1 MYKVRNTVYSEGG
14 KILIGENKIGYK
26 FDGDLEDFTEESIYI
41 EDMKVENGF
50 IRYSNGRIIER
61 YNPKETYES
70 LKAKIVKRQ
79 FSNDDQIAII
89 LNKDSSPEN
98 AELYNKMQEWREWA
112 GILANKIA
120 SLSTG
125 WIMKDSIN
133 WSEYEDC
140 LKTI

>member
-1 MYKVRNTVYSEGG
+1 MYKVRDKVYASAGYILHG
-14 KILIGENKIGYK
+14 KNKKGYK
-26 FDGDLEDFTEESIYI
+26 FKGELSDFTEKKVVID
-41 EDMKVENGF
+41 DMAINGNLL
-50 IRYSNGRIIER
+50 IYSNGDIVE
-61 YNPKETYES
+61 YYDKNAKYED

-120 SLSTG
+120 SLSAG

>member
-1 MYKVRNTVYSEGG
+1 
-14 KILIGENKIGYK
+14 
-26 FDGDLEDFTEESIYI
+26 
-41 EDMKVENGF
+41 MKVENGF

-70 LKAKIVKRQ
+70 LKAKIVKTQ

-133 WSEYEDC
+133 WSDYEEC